1 MHSFVVSLQ
10 FVIRAGF
17 ADALKV
23 IAAIWITGIQSP
35 DEPCRYDV
43 VYMPPDICLH
53 SPSLPQWREPGTSDQ
68 HDSSALASLGT
79 EAGPQ

>member
-1 MHSFVVSLQ
+1 VVSLQ
-10 FVIRAGF
+10 FVSVAGS

-23 IAAIWITGIQSP
+23 FAAVWITGIQSP

-53 SPSLPQWREPGTSDQ
+53 SPIPSAMGASPATSDQ
-68 HDSSALASLGT
+68 HDSSALASL
-79 EAGPQ
+79 EC